1 MPRTTREWALR
12 KMTAADNNIE
22 WSQMHLAK
30 VIERYL
36 ETHPEV
42 AAPLLT
48 CVDLADVLR
57 KAIMK
62 VRGSI

>member
-12 KMTAADNNIE
+12 KMDAAEKNIV
-22 WSQMHLAK
+22 WSQTHLAN

-42 AAPLLT
+42 AGPLLT
-48 CVDLADVLR
+48 CIELSDVVR

-62 VRGSI
+62 VRMSI

>member
-1 MPRTTREWALR
+1 ML
-12 KMTAADNNIE
+12 AADNNVE
-22 WSQMHLAK
+22 WCQIHLAK

-42 AAPLLT
+42 SASLLT
-48 CVDLADVLR
+48 CIDLADVLR